1 MPKHPPT
8 PAEAPVPPRPAALA
22 DQYPNLGTRGLTVS
36 SSPDAEVSV
45 QTSRLEGW
53 LVAGGLLL
61 ASAVAMAI
69 YLVILHR

>member
-1 MPKHPPT
+1 VPKRPP
-8 PAEAPVPPRPAALA
+8 PAATAPVPPRPPALA
-22 DQYPNLGTRGLTVS
+22 DQYPNLGTRGITVS
-36 SSPDAEVSV
+36 SSLDAEVSV

-69 YLVILHR
+69 YLVVLHR